1 MDSGIKMEKFSMFIL
16 ANKHTTSQS
25 CIFLHISALFRNNS
39 VTFQITLYDYGTFNA
54 KYTALPLRTLIN
66 CKINEFILG
75 NFEGNVKVKII

>member
-1 MDSGIKMEKFSMFIL
+1 MDSGIKMQINS
-16 ANKHTTSQS
+16 ATSQS
-25 CIFLHISALFRNNS
+25 CIFLHSSALFRNNS

-54 KYTALPLRTLIN
+54 KYTALPPLRTLIN

>member
-1 MDSGIKMEKFSMFIL
+1 M
-16 ANKHTTSQS
+16 
-25 CIFLHISALFRNNS
+25 
-39 VTFQITLYDYGTFNA
+39 TFQITLYDYGTFNA